1 MAARRAGRSADDAA
15 RMPLMEH
22 IRELRGRIVKSA
34 FAIVAGMVVAFVF
47 RNHVIGVLE
56 NQVCDNRGIDGIGK
70 PTAACPNGVLTLS
83 GATAGITLAFKVAIF
98 GGLFV
103 SAPVW
108 LYQFWAFLAPGLY
121 KKEKRYGLGFIT
133 VAVPLFALGATM
145 CYYYFPKI
153 MSVLLGRGFTPAG
166 VAVQL
171 PVDTFLTFYL
181 RMMAVFGISFVLPLF
196 LVLFNFLG
204 IMSSQRMLKHWR
216 GIVLVI
222 FVFAA
227 IAVPTGDPIG
237 MTVLATPICV
247 LYFAAVGVSRLNDA
261 RRARKRAADPN
272 TQLGPDEASSLDLS
286 PARVD
291 DVVPVAE
298 AAPVEQGAQIGGPGD
313 YDDIS

>member
-1 MAARRAGRSADDAA
+1 VAARKAGRSADDAA

-22 IRELRGRIVKSA
+22 IRELRGRIVKAA
-34 FAIVAGMVVAFVF
+34 FAIIIGVVIAFIY
-47 RNHVIGVLE
+47 RNHVISLLE

-70 PTAACPNGVLTLS
+70 PTAQCPNGVLTLS
-83 GATAGITLAFKVAIF
+83 GPTAGITLAFKVAVF
-98 GGLFV
+98 GGAFLA
-103 SAPVW
+103 APIW

-121 KKEKRYGLGFIT
+121 KKEKRYGLGFIA

-153 MSVLLGRGFTPAG
+153 MGVLLGRGFTPAG

-247 LYFAAVGVSRLNDA
+247 LYFAAVGVSRMNDA
-261 RRARKRAADPN
+261 RRARRRAADPN

-286 PARVD
+286 PGRID
-291 DVVPVAE
+291 D
-298 AAPVEQGAQIGGPGD
+298 AAPVEEAAQVGGPSD